1 MSDRALALVLVACFG
16 SSGCSVVLDVDGYG
30 VAPSPDAGARD
41 GVNTRL
47 SPDVA
52 AFDHYHFTREGPFAV
67 AAAEGVSHNDAAQG
81 VVPGTLAT
89 SRGGSVALAAD
100 GSFVYSP
107 PGAAGV
113 FWGDDHFEY
122 QVAGD
127 SVRARVRLTVDTPS
141 FVMNDLLQG
150 GTGFGI
156 AGANVADLVGSAYQ
170 SLRPAGDVN
179 GDGLE
184 DFVLAA
190 PGRVQELIFSTYEG
204 HGAYVVFGK
213 ADTAPVSLA
222 DLDGAAARGFAIL
235 PDEPGSGTS
244 FGQSI
249 AGAGD
254 VNGDGLD
261 DIVIG
266 SPGYDDDGDAAR
278 PSGAA
283 YVVFGKRDGAPVTAE
298 GLRSGLGG
306 FVIHAAPDQG
316 LLGYSVAG
324 AGDVDGDGLHD
335 VIVGIPQTAAAAP
348 WGSGGAQVVFGRA
361 GAAPVLL
368 GSEAANERGFFI
380 QGVGEDVV
388 YGIFV
393 AGLGDINGDAL
404 DDVSLMTPYVD
415 DRRGQV
421 VVVLGKTASSTVQV
435 TDVENDP
442 ALGFV
447 LHGVDPDDRPL
458 GVMGGGDV
466 NADGY
471 DDIVIS
477 APLVTVSSPGVA
489 TPVDPARVGP
499 GAAEL
504 PDAGASDAAVDA
516 SSSAGAG
523 GSAGA
528 PPTSAPSISSGAAY
542 VIYGG
547 REHSSMSLLDIEVSD
562 EAGFFMSG
570 TAPMQQAGI
579 GVGAGDINGDGY
591 SDILAGDQ
599 PSLDSGDAYALLGSR
614 APSSITLPPASGASQ
629 VLHVTAPGTQL
640 GLGVVASGADVN
652 GDGIDDMIFGA
663 PLYPSLVQTGG
674 GAYVAFGW
682 DMSDALGERD
692 QALLGGSADDVLVLP
707 GTPIVIARGG
717 NGRDTLQLDAR
728 TTSLDLREPGR
739 YESIET
745 IDARD
750 GGPQTI
756 RLDEAALRRLP
767 QNHEHYLYSLVRV
780 LSVLGDAEDT
790 LEFDMTAY
798 RRRGGANGRVVYA
811 RPDALFGIEVSE
823 ALSIAPP

>member
-1 MSDRALALVLVACFG
+1 
-16 SSGCSVVLDVDGYG
+16 VLDVDGYG
-30 VAPSPDAGARD
+30 VTPDAGSGSRE
-41 GVNTRL
+41 RMSPPL
-47 SPDVA
+47 SPGVA
-52 AFDHYHFTREGPFAV
+52 AFDHYHFTREGPFV
-67 AAAEGVSHNDAAQG
+67 ISAAEGLSRNDAAQG
-81 VVPGTLAT
+81 VIAGNVTTA
-89 SRGGSVALAAD
+89 RGGSVELAAD
-100 GSFVYSP
+100 GSFAYSP
-107 PGAAGV
+107 PGAAGL

-122 QVAGD
+122 AVSSDPPA
-127 SVRARVRLTVDTPS
+127 RARVRLTVDTPS
-141 FVMNDLLQG
+141 FSVDDLLEG

-184 DFVLAA
+184 DLVLAA
-190 PGRVQELIFSTYEG
+190 PGRVKELVFSTYEG

-222 DLDGAAARGFAIL
+222 DLDGEVPRGFAIL
-235 PDEPGSGTS
+235 PDEPGAGTS
-244 FGQSI
+244 FGQTV

-261 DIVIG
+261 DILIG
-266 SPGYDDDGDAAR
+266 SPGYDDDGDATR

-361 GAAPVLL
+361 GAAPVVL
-368 GSEAANERGFFI
+368 GSDAANERGFFI

-388 YGIFV
+388 WGIFV

-404 DDVSLMTPYVD
+404 DDVSIMTPYVD
-415 DRRGQV
+415 ERRGHV
-421 VVVLGKTASSTVQV
+421 VVVLGKTDTTTVQV
-435 TDVENDP
+435 AAVENDP
-442 ALGFV
+442 ALGFA
-447 LHGVDPDDRPL
+447 LRGVDPEDRLL
-458 GVMGGGDV
+458 GVMGGRDV

-477 APLVTVSSPGVA
+477 APLATVSSPGVA
-489 TPVDPARVGP
+489 APAVSDAVSPGATDPA
-499 GAAEL
+499 
-504 PDAGASDAAVDA
+504 DAGASDAGVDA
-516 SSSAGAG
+516 SSSSSTGST

-528 PPTSAPSISSGAAY
+528 PPTSTPQVSSGAAY

-547 REHSSMSLLDIEVSD
+547 REHSSMSLSDIEVSD
-562 EAGFFMSG
+562 DAGFFMSG
-570 TAPMQQAGI
+570 VVAMQQAAI

-591 SDILAGDQ
+591 SDILAGDT
-599 PSLDSGDAYALLGSR
+599 PTLEGGNAYALLGSR

-629 VLHVTAPGTQL
+629 VLHVTASGTQL
-640 GLGVVASGADVN
+640 GLGVVGSGADVN
-652 GDGIDDMIFGA
+652 GDGIDDMVFGA
-663 PLYPSLVQTGG
+663 ALYPSSVQTSG

-692 QALLGGSADDVLVLP
+692 QALLGGSGDDVLPLP

-717 NGRDTLQLDAR
+717 NGRDTLQLDVN
-728 TTSLDLREPGR
+728 TTQLDLREPGR
-739 YESIET
+739 YESIEA
-745 IDARD
+745 IDARG

-756 RLDEAALRRLP
+756 RLDETALRRLP
-767 QNHEHYLYSLVRV
+767 QNHERYLYSLVRV

-790 LEFDMTAY
+790 LEFDMTGY
-798 RRRGGANGRVVYA
+798 QRRGGANGRAVYA
-811 RPDALFGIEVSE
+811 RPDALYGIEVSLE
-823 ALSIAPP
+823 LTISPP